1 MESIKVRD
9 KEFEVY
15 LASSDIQQRVAAIA
29 EEINKEY
36 KTKNPLFI
44 GILNGSFMFASDLMK
59 SVNIPCEIAFI
70 RMSSYQGMSSSGA
83 PKQVLGLQE
92 NVFGR
97 HLVLIE
103 DIIDTGITMDQ
114 VIGFF
119 HERGPKSIKVATLL
133 VKPEKLEKD
142 LKLDFVGFEIPEKF
156 VVGYGLDY
164 DGHGRNLKDIYQLKG
179 E

>member
-1 MESIKVRD
+1 
-9 KEFEVY
+9 
-15 LASSDIQQRVAAIA
+15 
-29 EEINKEY
+29 
-36 KTKNPLFI
+36 
-44 GILNGSFMFASDLMK
+44 
-59 SVNIPCEIAFI
+59 
-70 RMSSYQGMSSSGA
+70 MSSSGA